1 MRGRTALVTAV
12 AATGL
17 VVAGAV
23 ALRTGGTG
31 GPDGPAAPSGGSSRP
46 DAEPTTLASYDVSGL
61 EVARAP
67 FCERVSPT
75 GIEHALGAP
84 PASNETWDNGDRVRL
99 PDGSRDRVQEYG
111 CTWTAADGT
120 TASAWVFVP
129 PVDRRAARSL
139 AREEPAADCTRIEGD
154 RFRSPSVTWACETEG
169 GTQER
174 YAGRLGDAERLRHR
188 RLPGGG
194 GHGPLRAPRHLAGR
208 GGGRHLPGPVELSG
222 RQTPAAGPMPR
233 ALP

>member
-1 MRGRTALVTAV
+1 MHGRTALVVAV

-23 ALRTGGTG
+23 AVRTGWPGGADQPSAPTG
-31 GPDGPAAPSGGSSRP
+31 GPARPA
-46 DAEPTTLASYDVSGL
+46 AEPTTLASYDVGGV

-75 GIEHALGAP
+75 GIEHALGGP

-139 AREEPAADCTRIEGD
+139 AREEPAADCMRIDGD
-154 RFRSPSVTWACETEG
+154 RFGSPSVTWDCPTEG

-174 YAGRLGDAERLRHR
+174 YAGRLGDAWLTCTLTSSGVRD
-188 RLPGGG
+188 
-194 GHGPLRAPRHLAGR
+194 AGTDSR
-208 GGGRHLPGPVELSG
+208 TSEWCVAVVE
-222 RQTPAAGPMPR
+222 AAR
-233 ALP
+233 S

>member
-1 MRGRTALVTAV
+1 MRGRTALVAAV

-17 VVAGAV
+17 VVGGAV
-23 ALRTGGTG
+23 AFRTGGPGAPDQPSAPTG
-31 GPDGPAAPSGGSSRP
+31 GADGPA
-46 DAEPTTLASYDVSGL
+46 AEPTTLASYDVAGV

-75 GIEHALGAP
+75 GIEHALGGP

-111 CTWTAADGT
+111 CRWTAADGT

-129 PVDRRAARSL
+129 PVDPRAARAL

-154 RFRSPSVTWACETEG
+154 RFGGPSVTWACPTEG

-174 YAGRLGDAERLRHR
+174 YAGRLGDAWLTCT
-188 RLPGGG
+188 LT
-194 GHGPLRAPRHLAGR
+194 AA
-208 GGGRHLPGPVELSG
+208 GGRDTEADTRTSEWCVAVVE
-222 RQTPAAGPMPR
+222 AAR
-233 ALP
+233 A